1 MDIKQLRYFVEV
13 ARREHISDA
22 ALELNIAQSAISR
35 QITQL
40 EKELGVTLFKRSG
53 RNIILTVEGRQLLSQ
68 ATQILE
74 LMDKTIHS
82 FQQHVSHNQQTIYI
96 GYEESDASQMIL
108 PLIQTFEQQSNSTM
122 IPQLTKHDKL
132 LDQILSNQLDLAITE
147 FTPVLERETH
157 LRVMPLFEENY
168 HMYVPKSHPLA
179 MTIHPPLSQFTNQSL
194 YCLEPMTSSIKSKLI
209 EKTKAQVRMIS
220 DMKLAQHILSHNK
233 GFIISSQNSLLY
245 DHVNW
250 TKIPLNHTEL
260 KRMLCVVMRKDNKK
274 NDINIAWNLIY
285 TLLNKS
291 TIN

>member
-1 MDIKQLRYFVEV
+1 
-13 ARREHISDA
+13 
-22 ALELNIAQSAISR
+22 
-35 QITQL
+35 
-40 EKELGVTLFKRSG
+40 
-53 RNIILTVEGRQLLSQ
+53 
-68 ATQILE
+68 
-74 LMDKTIHS
+74 
-82 FQQHVSHNQQTIYI
+82 
-96 GYEESDASQMIL
+96 
-108 PLIQTFEQQSNSTM
+108 M
-122 IPQLTKHDKL
+122 IPQLTIHDKL
-132 LDQILSNQLDLAITE
+132 LDQILSNQLDIAITE

-274 NDINIAWNLIY
+274 NDINIAWNLIC

-291 TIN
+291 TIY

>member
-1 MDIKQLRYFVEV
+1 
-13 ARREHISDA
+13 
-22 ALELNIAQSAISR
+22 
-35 QITQL
+35 
-40 EKELGVTLFKRSG
+40 
-53 RNIILTVEGRQLLSQ
+53 
-68 ATQILE
+68 
-74 LMDKTIHS
+74 
-82 FQQHVSHNQQTIYI
+82 
-96 GYEESDASQMIL
+96 
-108 PLIQTFEQQSNSTM
+108 M

-157 LRVMPLFEENY
+157 LRVMPLFEEKLL
-168 HMYVPKSHPLA
+168 YVCAQITS
-179 MTIHPPLSQFTNQSL
+179 TSYDCTSPLSQFTNQSL

-274 NDINIAWNLIY
+274 TTLI
-285 TLLNKS
+285 
-291 TIN
+291 

>member
-168 HMYVPKSHPLA
+168 YMYVPKSHPLA
-179 MTIHPPLSQFTNQSL
+179 MTVHPPLSQFTNQSL

-245 DHVNW
+245 DMI
-250 TKIPLNHTEL
+250 T
-260 KRMLCVVMRKDNKK
+260 
-274 NDINIAWNLIY
+274 
-285 TLLNKS
+285 
-291 TIN
+291 

>member
-82 FQQHVSHNQQTIYI
+82 FQQHASHNQQTIYI

-108 PLIQTFEQQSNSTM
+108 PLIQ
-122 IPQLTKHDKL
+122 L
-132 LDQILSNQLDLAITE
+132 LDQILSNQLDIAITE

-168 HMYVPKSHPLA
+168 YMYVPKSHPLA
-179 MTIHPPLSQFTNQSL
+179 MTVHPPLSQFTNQSL

-274 NDINIAWNLIY
+274 NDINIAWNLIC

-291 TIN
+291 TIY

>member
-40 EKELGVTLFKRSG
+40 EKELGVTLFKRSR

-168 HMYVPKSHPLA
+168 YMYVPKSHPLA
-179 MTIHPPLSQFTNQSL
+179 MTVHPPLSQFTNQSL

-291 TIN
+291 TIY

>member
-40 EKELGVTLFKRSG
+40 EKELGVTLFKRSV

-168 HMYVPKSHPLA
+168 YMYVPKSHPLA
-179 MTIHPPLSQFTNQSL
+179 MTVHPPLSQFTNQSL

-291 TIN
+291 TIY

>member
-40 EKELGVTLFKRSG
+40 EKELGVTLFKRSW

-168 HMYVPKSHPLA
+168 YMYVPKSHPLA
-179 MTIHPPLSQFTNQSL
+179 MTVHPPLSQFTNQSL

-274 NDINIAWNLIY
+274 NDINIAWNLIC

-291 TIN
+291 TIY